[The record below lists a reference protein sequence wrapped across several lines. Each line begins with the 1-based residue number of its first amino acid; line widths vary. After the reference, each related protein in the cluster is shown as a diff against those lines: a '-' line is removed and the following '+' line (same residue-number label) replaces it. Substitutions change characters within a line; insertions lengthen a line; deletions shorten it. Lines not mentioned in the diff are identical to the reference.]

1 MSASSLVRRS
11 SRPPKTPTTLPSAAE
26 AQAGNPQPAARPH
39 EEAWLQHPGPR
50 RQATLQATL
59 QPTREQERPETMGR
73 PKQRQATAEPN
84 DGHFDARPDACTT
97 DAFRYQV

>member
-1 MSASSLVRRS
+1 VRRS

-59 QPTREQERPETMGR
+59 QEQERPETMGR

-97 DAFRYQV
+97 DALRYQV

>member
-1 MSASSLVRRS
+1 MSASSLVRLS
-11 SRPPKTPTTLPSAAE
+11 SRPPKTPTTLHSAAE
-26 AQAGNPQPAARPH
+26 AQAGNPQPEARPP

-50 RQATLQATL
+50 RQAPLQATL